1 MPSTRVCTACGETGH
16 MKTNKRCP
24 KYSEKDTSKPDIG
37 RILKK
42 KNRTNAEQQI
52 VIEYAREHR
61 KVALDHRKAQM
72 ELREKWG
79 EEAGGRLD
87 GFSQELSQVILM
99 LICNHRL
106 GDMTCRK
113 PESGDL
119 ISDIYESIE
128 CKCKTSAT
136 NAPGSCGGKQH
147 WHTLAYLNATRC
159 SEDKYSAWILRI
171 KDTDPRWDQ
180 FKRAEKNRG
189 VDLVR
194 PRLDWKK
201 IEEVFKDDIQ
211 LIYEGSFEGIFAD
224 LTPQTVA

>member
-1 MPSTRVCTACGETGH
+1 MR
-16 MKTNKRCP
+16 TNKRCP
-24 KYSEKDTSKPDIG
+24 KYVQKDTSKPDIG

-52 VIEYAREHR
+52 VIEYARDLR
-61 KVALDHRKAQM
+61 KLALDHRKAQM

-79 EEAGGRLD
+79 NYVGRLD

-99 LICNHRL
+99 LIYNHKL

-113 PESGDL
+113 AESGDL
-119 ISDIYESIE
+119 ISDIYGLIE
-128 CKCKTSAT
+128 CKCKTCT
-136 NAPGSCGGKQH
+136 NNAPGSCGGKQH
-147 WHTLAYLNATRC
+147 WDTLAYLNATEF
-159 SEDKYSAWILRI
+159 SENKYSAWMLRM

-180 FKRAEKNRG
+180 FKRAEKNKG

-201 IEEVFKDDIQ
+201 IEEVFKDDIEP
-211 LIYEGSFEGIFAD
+211 IYEGSFEGIFSD
-224 LTPQTVA
+224 FTPQTAS